1 MPKLTKARTDGK
13 PSTRFVIGRYDHS
26 GLRPICSD
34 ITSNQIQKFLQAI
47 PGTIA
52 KFSGW
57 EYPTDTEGLKLSE
70 ERTGEVI
77 TTLSIWLGLLGKVLV
92 YADRDE
98 ITKDLDAL
106 GWVITGL
113 SGLSQN
119 LSEERAM
126 IRFTLACPGGI
137 RHD

>member
-1 MPKLTKARTDGK
+1 MSEETSTTIKFTHGENGSIDLLSSGDSNLSYIRSIFAVVGASKKL
-13 PSTRFVIGRYDHS
+13 
-26 GLRPICSD
+26 
-34 ITSNQIQKFLQAI
+34 
-47 PGTIA
+47 PGGT
-52 KFSGW
+52 GW
-57 EYPTDTEGLKLSE
+57 EYPTDTEGLKLLE